1 MDFSAFDKTIDALLP
16 EIVALRRELHEH
28 PEIRFEEHWT
38 SDRIARFL
46 GENGVPFRRGYA
58 GGTGI
63 VGEIVGNAHA
73 ERKRVVALRADID
86 ALEIEEA
93 TGVAYASKNPGR
105 MHACGHDG
113 HIAVLCGVAKALAQH
128 TNVLPGTVRLIFQPG
143 EEMAAAG
150 RRMVEEGVVD
160 GADAVFALH
169 AWPSLPAGTIG
180 VRTGAMMAG
189 ADWFRI
195 DIRGRGCH
203 GADPAAG
210 VDPVLV
216 AAHITTAL
224 QSIVSREVDPRDS
237 AVLTVARI
245 SAGTTTNIIPETARV
260 EGTFRTLDKRVRE
273 TIARAVDRIA
283 TNTAAAFRAS
293 ATVTLSEDCYVP
305 LVNDPAMTEIVRTAT
320 KEALGPEALV
330 ELEQPSMASEDFSYY
345 LERVPGSYFRLGV
358 NRPFGPDVSL
368 HTPYF
373 DFNDDALSPGLRV
386 MTRVAIKTLEK

>member
-1 MDFSAFDKTIDALLP
+1 VDFSAFDKTIDALLP

-169 AWPSLPAGTIG
+169 AWPSLPAEEEK
-180 VRTGAMMAG
+180 
-189 ADWFRI
+189 
-195 DIRGRGCH
+195 
-203 GADPAAG
+203 PAAK
-210 VDPVLV
+210 P
-216 AAHITTAL
+216 APSEAN
-224 QSIVSREVDPRDS
+224 SP
-237 AVLTVARI
+237 
-245 SAGTTTNIIPETARV
+245 
-260 EGTFRTLDKRVRE
+260 
-273 TIARAVDRIA
+273 A
-283 TNTAAAFRAS
+283 TNAPAA
-293 ATVTLSEDCYVP
+293 
-305 LVNDPAMTEIVRTAT
+305 
-320 KEALGPEALV
+320 K
-330 ELEQPSMASEDFSYY
+330 
-345 LERVPGSYFRLGV
+345 
-358 NRPFGPDVSL
+358 
-368 HTPYF
+368 
-373 DFNDDALSPGLRV
+373 
-386 MTRVAIKTLEK
+386 